1 VIEADPDDVLPDD
14 LGDKLRRAW
23 NLISGNY

>member
-1 VIEADPDDVLPDD
+1 VMSAGPDAVEPDD

-23 NLISGNY
+23 DRITGQG